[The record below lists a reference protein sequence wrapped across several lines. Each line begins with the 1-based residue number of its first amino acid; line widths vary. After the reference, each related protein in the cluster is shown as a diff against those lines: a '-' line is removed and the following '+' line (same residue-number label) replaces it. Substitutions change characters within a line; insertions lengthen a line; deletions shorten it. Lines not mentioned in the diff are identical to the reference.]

1 MHIVSR
7 RRLREFWEKEKEAEM
22 PLDAWYRTA
31 KKADWKTIADVREV
45 YPHADLVGACVIFNI
60 GGNKYRLITKFE
72 FLKKTVYIKFVL
84 THKEYDKAAWKK
96 QC

>member
-1 MHIVSR
+1 MNTISYR
-7 RRLREFWEKEKEAEM
+7 KIREFVDLHPNSESS
-22 PLDAWYRTA
+22 LGAWYKIA
-31 KKADWKTIADVREV
+31 KKAKWQNIVEVRQD

>member
-7 RRLREFWEKEKEAEM
+7 RRLKEFWEKEKEAEK

-31 KKADWKTIADVREV
+31 KKANWKSIADVREI
-45 YPHADLVGACVIFNI
+45 YPHADLVGGCVIFNI
-60 GGNKYRLITKFE
+60 GGNKYRLITKFG

-84 THKEYDKAAWKK
+84 THKQYDKAAWINE
-96 QC
+96 C